1 MTRLDDLAAQR
12 ELDEAQRRA
21 AWAPKGLKRQRE
33 AELRR
38 LAHRLLRQDVSAR
51 RKGRRGK

>member
-51 RKGRRGK
+51 RKGRRRK

>member
-1 MTRLDDLAAQR
+1 MRLDDLASQR
-12 ELDEAQRRA
+12 KWDEARWRYLN
-21 AWAPKGLKRQRE
+21 APKGMKQKRE

-51 RKGRRGK
+51 RKGRRRK

>member
-12 ELDEAQRRA
+12 ELDEAQRRY
-21 AWAPKGLKRQRE
+21 WNAPKGMRSKRL
-33 AELRR
+33 AELRAVATR
-38 LAHRLLRQDVSAR
+38 IMRQDVSAR